1 MSNPPCERLRA
12 TGSRFQLHVA
22 KVSFFSVHTMTTCLD
37 DERQIKPADL
47 RGILRYVPMFR
58 EHVFVIAMDGSVID
72 HENLQNTITD
82 IAVLR
87 SLNIK
92 VVLVHG
98 IGKQLRD
105 AATRRGITPSDVWGE
120 GVTDTPTFALAR
132 ETTGAVTQTLIE
144 ALSHAGLKTAITN
157 AVRATEVGVIQG
169 RDQQL
174 TGKVDKIDTCLFRH
188 LLDQEIIPVVT
199 PIQCNREGH
208 SLRLNSDQLAAE
220 LAIALGA
227 SKLVFLTPYP
237 GLIIDGNVA
246 VNIPLNALDALFS
259 KKSVHCI
266 EERLRSKATC
276 AIRALKNGTARA
288 HILDG
293 LVTGGLLTEIFDKV
307 GLGTMIHANEYE
319 QIRPARKKDAQAIYN
334 ITKQGVRNETLA
346 QRTRAHIEQHIEEYY
361 VYEIDESV
369 IGCACLRRYADKRAL
384 EVGSV
389 YVQSF
394 YLGRG
399 VGRKLVEY
407 AEMKAAQL
415 GARELF
421 VLTTQSLAFFRDVC
435 GFEEGNLE
443 SLPPQRRAEVKSN
456 GRNSRV
462 LFKSLKKTVPL
473 KAAPSR
479 RSAKPC
485 PAGARPP
492 RGAALS
498 GKIST

>member
-1 MSNPPCERLRA
+1 
-12 TGSRFQLHVA
+12 
-22 KVSFFSVHTMTTCLD
+22 MTTCLD

-47 RGILRYVPMFR
+47 RGILKYVPMFR
-58 EHVFVIAMDGSVID
+58 EHIFVIAMDGSVIE

-98 IGKQLRD
+98 IAKQLSD
-105 AATRRGITPSDVWGE
+105 AATRRGITPSDIWGE

-132 ETTGAVTQTLIE
+132 ETTGTVTQTLIE

-169 RDQQL
+169 HDQQL
-174 TGKVDKIDTCLFRH
+174 TGKVDKIDTGLFRH

-199 PIQCNREGH
+199 PIQCNREGR

-227 SKLVFLTPYP
+227 SKLIFLTPYP
-237 GLIIDGNVA
+237 GLIIDGTVT
-246 VNIPLNALDALFS
+246 VNIPLNVLVALFS
-259 KKSVHCI
+259 KKTVHCI

-293 LVTGGLLTEIFDKV
+293 RVTGGLLTEIFDKV
-307 GLGTMIHANEYE
+307 GLGTMIHANDYE
-319 QIRPARKKDAQAIYN
+319 QIRPARKKDAQVIYN
-334 ITKQGVRNETLA
+334 ITKQGARKETLV

-369 IGCACLRRYADKRAL
+369 IGCACLRRYANRRVL

-407 AEMKAAQL
+407 AEMRATQL
-415 GARELF
+415 GAEQLIA
-421 VLTTQSLAFFRDVC
+421 LTTQSLAFFRDVC
-435 GFEEGNLE
+435 GFKEGTLDNLP
-443 SLPPQRRAEVKSN
+443 LQRRAEVKDN

-462 LFKSLKKTVPL
+462 LFKCLKKTQSSKPVSPREP
-473 KAAPSR
+473 KPASSQRKPI
-479 RSAKPC
+479 PC
-485 PAGARPP
+485 PPPAGKKP
-492 RGAALS
+492 RKS
-498 GKIST
+498 RN